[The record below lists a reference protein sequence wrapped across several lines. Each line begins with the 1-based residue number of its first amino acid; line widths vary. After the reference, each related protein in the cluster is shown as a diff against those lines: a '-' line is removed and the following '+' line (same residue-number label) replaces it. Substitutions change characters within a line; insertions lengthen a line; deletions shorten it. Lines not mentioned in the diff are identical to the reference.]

1 MSDVLQPSWPRIL
14 AGQPLEMLGQ
24 ALADGVTIHD
34 PEGNLVY
41 ANLAAARMSGFATI
55 EDALGAPMDDLAT
68 QYELFDREGA
78 PFSVDRLPGSMV
90 LRGEHEQEAL
100 LRVRD
105 RGTSEE
111 RWWLVRAQA
120 VLGEGADVPHTVTV
134 IRDVTAER
142 QTEERVRQQE
152 EAQRFLADVSIDLG
166 RSLEYETVLERV
178 AHLAVPGLADW
189 CAVDL
194 LDDEDQLVRA
204 GLAHSG
210 PDNVAVVEN
219 PVEGRPWRSDATGG
233 RNVVRSGRSELHPR
247 VTDELLRSVPEDE
260 IRDALEDL
268 PNSSVLI
275 VTLGRERPLGALTL
289 VRAGS
294 GRSFTDAEIRLAEE
308 LGRRAG
314 LAIDNARLFA
324 AERQIADRNAVLQEL
339 TAALA
344 GAMTIKQVTDV
355 LVRKGIAAM
364 GATAGLLG
372 LIDGDRVSVDV
383 LGRFGYEVD
392 EGSVWRGFPLDGDH
406 PLSESIRESRAV
418 VVSDRES
425 LIRRYPALRTGGGD
439 RDQALVCLPLTIH
452 GSSLGGIAATFPDL
466 RSFTRQDMA
475 FMTAIAQQCAQ
486 ALERARLYEA
496 ERSAHERA
504 EAAWHRLSVLSQAS
518 ELLAASLDYPAT
530 FVRLAELVVRG
541 LADLCLVDVVTDN
554 GSIERVAA
562 AHSDP
567 KHKALAER
575 LRSECPPSAGGTHPV
590 ATVIRTGKP
599 EFAATMSDDFL
610 RATTRD
616 EEHFRIV
623 KDLGFRSFVCVP
635 LRARGRIIGTIT
647 LISTTPERSF
657 GEDDVRLAEE
667 LARRA
672 AVRIDY
678 ARLYHERDHI
688 ARSLQESLLP
698 PALPEI
704 PDFDIASY
712 FRPAGD
718 GYEVG
723 GDFYDIF
730 ETADGAWALLV
741 GDVCG
746 KGPEA
751 AAVTGLAR
759 HTIRAIAA
767 HRRHP
772 SKVLRF
778 LNDALIGDE
787 RSDRFC
793 TVCYARL
800 RPGDK
805 DAQVTVSL
813 GGHPPPVI
821 LRAGGRVE
829 TLGAPGTLLGVFDD
843 VPLFDASGTLLPG
856 DALILY
862 TDGLLGKLETEAF
875 SQRGPF
881 KGGLPKM
888 AGKSAQELAD
898 WIEKTLMSSD
908 PDERSDDVAV
918 LIVRR
923 RGD

>member
-1 MSDVLQPSWPRIL
+1 MSDVLKPGWPQIL
-14 AGQPLEMLGQ
+14 AGQPLEMLSQ

-34 PEGNLVY
+34 PEGTLVY
-41 ANLAAARMSGFATI
+41 ANLAAARMWGFPTV
-55 EDALGAPMDDLAT
+55 EDFLRQPIDDLAT
-68 QYELFDREGA
+68 RFELLDAEDT
-78 PFSVDRLPGSMV
+78 PLQPHRLNGRPV
-90 LRGEHEQEAL
+90 PLGEEQETL

-105 RGTSEE
+105 RRAATE
-111 RWWLVRAQA
+111 RWWLVRAQT
-120 VLGEGADVPHTVTV
+120 VLGEGADSTYSVTV

-142 QTEERVRQQE
+142 HAEERLRE
-152 EAQRFLADVSIDLG
+152 EEETQRFLADASIDLV
-166 RSLEYETVLERV
+166 RSLDYETRLERI
-178 AHLAVPGLADW
+178 AHLVVPALADW

-194 LDDEDQLVRA
+194 LDDDHLVRA
-204 GLAHSG
+204 ALVHAG
-210 PDNVAVVEN
+210 PDDAAVVEQSS
-219 PVEGRPWRSDATGG
+219 ERPSWGSDAMGG
-233 RNVVRSGRSELHPR
+233 LQVVRSGVAELHPR
-247 VTDELLRSVPEDE
+247 VTDDLLRSLPRDE
-260 IRDALEDL
+260 MRDVLADR

-275 VTLGRERPLGALTL
+275 VPLGHERPLGALTL
-289 VRAGS
+289 VRAAP
-294 GRSFTDAEIRLAEE
+294 RPAFTESEVRLAEE

-324 AERQIADRNAVLQEL
+324 AERQIADRNGVLQEL

-344 GAMTIKQVTDV
+344 GAMTIEEVTDV

-364 GATAGLLG
+364 GATAGFLG
-372 LIDGDRVSVDV
+372 LVDGERVSVDV

-392 EGSVWRGFPLDGDH
+392 EGGLGREFPLDGDH

-418 VVSDRES
+418 VVSDGES
-425 LIRRYPALRTGGGD
+425 LIQRYPALRTEGHDGD
-439 RDQALVCLPLTIH
+439 EALVCLPLTIND
-452 GSSLGGIAATFPDL
+452 SSLGGIAATLPDL
-466 RSFTRQDMA
+466 RNFTRQDMA

-486 ALERARLYEA
+486 ALERARLYKA
-496 ERSAHERA
+496 ERTAHERA
-504 EAAWHRLSVLSQAS
+504 EAAWHRLSMLSQAS
-518 ELLAASLDYPAT
+518 ELLAASIDYPAT

-541 LADLCLVDVVTDN
+541 LADLCLVDVVTNN

-567 KHKALAER
+567 TRKALTER
-575 LRSECPPSAGGTHPV
+575 LRTDYSPSTGGAHPV
-590 ATVIRTGKP
+590 ASVIRTGKP
-599 EFAATMSDDFL
+599 EFAAEMSDEFL

-616 EEHFRIV
+616 DEHFRIV
-623 KDLGFRSFVCVP
+623 KEMGFRSFVCVP

-647 LISTTPERSF
+647 LVSTTPGRTF

-688 ARSLQESLLP
+688 ARTLQESLLP

-704 PDFDIASY
+704 PDFDVASY

-730 ETADGAWALLV
+730 ETADGAWALVV

-778 LNDALIGDE
+778 LNEALIGDE

-800 RPGDK
+800 RPRDR
-805 DAQVTVSL
+805 DAQLTVSL
-813 GGHPPPVI
+813 GGHPLPVI
-821 LRAGGRVE
+821 LRGSGFVE
-829 TLGAPGTLLGVFDD
+829 TLGTPGTLLGVFDD
-843 VPLFDASGTLLPG
+843 VPLFDASGILHPG

-862 TDGLLGKLETEAF
+862 TDGLLGKQEIEAF
-875 SQRGPF
+875 SDRGPF
-881 KGGLPKM
+881 KGGLPRM
-888 AGKSAQELAD
+888 AGKPAQAIAD
-898 WIEKTLMSSD
+898 WIEKMLMSSD
-908 PDERSDDVAV
+908 PNERSDDVAV
-918 LIVRR
+918 LILRR
-923 RGD
+923 RGE

>member
-1 MSDVLQPSWPRIL
+1 MSDVLQPSWPQIL
-14 AGQPLEMLGQ
+14 TGQPLEILSQ
-24 ALADGVTIHD
+24 AFVDGVTIHD
-34 PEGNLVY
+34 REGTLVY
-41 ANLAAARMSGFATI
+41 TNLAAARMWGFATI
-55 EDALGAPMDDLAT
+55 EDFLRAPIDELAIR
-68 QYELFDREGA
+68 YELLDPEGA
-78 PFSVDRLPGSMV
+78 PLQTNQLPGRLV
-90 LRGEHEQEAL
+90 LLGEHEQERS
-100 LRVRD
+100 LRVLDPR
-105 RGTSEE
+105 TAVE
-111 RWWLVRAQA
+111 RWWSVRTQA
-120 VLGEGADVPHTVTV
+120 VLGEGADVTYYVTV

-142 QTEERVRQQE
+142 NAQERLRQE
-152 EAQRFLADVSIDLG
+152 EETQRFLAEVSIDLV
-166 RSLEYETVLERV
+166 RSLDYETMLERV
-178 AHLAVPGLADW
+178 TNLAVPGLADW

-194 LDDEDQLVRA
+194 LDDDQLVRTA
-204 GLAHSG
+204 LANSG
-210 PDNVAVVEN
+210 PDNVAVMKDLPEL
-219 PVEGRPWRSDATGG
+219 RPWRSEAAGG
-233 RNVVRSGRSELHPR
+233 PQVVRFGRHELHQR
-247 VTDELLRSVPEDE
+247 VTDDLLRSLPRDE
-260 IRDALEDL
+260 IRDVLEDQ

-275 VTLGRERPLGALTL
+275 VPLGHERPVGALTL
-289 VRAGS
+289 VRVGS
-294 GRSFTDAEIRLAEE
+294 GHPFTETDVGRAEE

-314 LAIDNARLFA
+314 LAIDNARLLA

-344 GAMTIKQVTDV
+344 VPMTIEEVTDV

-364 GATAGLLG
+364 GATAGFLG
-372 LIDGDRVSVDV
+372 VIDEERVSVDV
-383 LGRFGYEVD
+383 LGGFGYEAE
-392 EGSVWRGFPLDGDH
+392 EGSLSRGLPLDSDH

-418 VVSDRES
+418 VVSEGES
-425 LIRRYPALRTGGGD
+425 SFHSHPALWAGGRDG
-439 RDQALVCLPLTIH
+439 DQALVCLPLTIH
-452 GSSLGGIAATFPDL
+452 GESVGGIAVTFPDL

-504 EAAWHRLSVLSQAS
+504 EAAWHRVSMLSQAS

-567 KHKALAER
+567 KRKTLVER
-575 LRSECPPSAGGTHPV
+575 LRSEYPPSPDGAHP
-590 ATVIRTGKP
+590 AASVISTGKP
-599 EFAATMSDDFL
+599 EFSAEMSDEFL
-610 RATTRD
+610 RAMTKN
-616 EEHFRIV
+616 EEHYRIV
-623 KDLGFRSFVCVP
+623 KEMGFQSFVCVP

-647 LISTTPERSF
+647 LVSTTPERRF

-704 PDFDIASY
+704 AGFDVASY

-723 GDFYDIF
+723 GDFYDTF
-730 ETADGAWALLV
+730 ETTDGAWALVV

-778 LNDALIGDE
+778 LNDALIADE
-787 RSDRFC
+787 RSDKFC
-793 TVCYARL
+793 TVCYVRL
-800 RPGDK
+800 RPGDR
-805 DAQVTVSL
+805 DAQLTVSL

-821 LRAGGRVE
+821 LRRSGLIE
-829 TLGAPGTLLGVFDD
+829 TLGTPGTLLGVFDD
-843 VPLFDASGTLLPG
+843 VPLFDASGVLLPG

-862 TDGLLGKLETEAF
+862 TDGLLGKKEIEAF
-875 SQRGPF
+875 SERGPF
-881 KGGLPKM
+881 QGSLPTM
-888 AGKSAQELAD
+888 AGKSAQALAD
-898 WIEKTLMSSD
+898 WIEQMLISSD
-908 PDERSDDVAV
+908 PGERSDDVAV
-918 LIVRR
+918 LILRR